1 MKKSVFR
8 ERYEV
13 TEPEII
19 DNLEVVEEEPVT
31 VVIEESPKKKKTTK
45 KKGSK

>member
-1 MKKSVFR
+1 MKKKLLR
-8 ERYEV
+8 ERDEV

-19 DNLEVVEEEPVT
+19 DNLDTAEEPEVI
-31 VVIEESPKKKKTTK
+31 IEESPKKKKTTK